1 MEKCKLEKARITQQM
16 LENLVDRVNK
26 LTSDNISH
34 NIALIRSVI
43 TNLNTVMVKDLI
55 ASCEEND
62 LEFKILLEK
71 LERNIWGID
80 NILQYLTATTVDNG
94 KLQLLDWI
102 KFYSDALDKALLKY
116 EVYVQNN
123 WK

>member
-34 NIALIRSVI
+34 NIALIRSVT

-102 KFYSDALDKALLKY
+102 KFYSDALDRALLKY
-116 EVYVQNN
+116 EVYVQHN

>member
-26 LTSDNISH
+26 LTSCNISH
-34 NIALIRSVI
+34 NIASIRSVT

-116 EVYVQNN
+116 EV
-123 WK
+123 

>member
-16 LENLVDRVNK
+16 LENLLDRVNK

-34 NIALIRSVI
+34 NIALIRSVT

-80 NILQYLTATTVDNG
+80 NILQYLTAATVDNG

-102 KFYSDALDKALLKY
+102 KFYSDALDRALLKY

>member
-16 LENLVDRVNK
+16 LENLVDRVSK

-34 NIALIRSVI
+34 NIALIRSVT

-80 NILQYLTATTVDNG
+80 NILQYLTAATVDNG

-102 KFYSDALDKALLKY
+102 KFYSDALDRALLKY

>member
-1 MEKCKLEKARITQQM
+1 MEKCKLEKARTTQQM

-26 LTSDNISH
+26 LTSGNISH
-34 NIALIRSVI
+34 NIASIRSVT

-62 LEFKILLEK
+62 LELKMLLEK

-80 NILQYLTATTVDNG
+80 NILQDLTAATVDNG
-94 KLQLLDWI
+94 KRHLSVWI
-102 KFYSDALDKALLKY
+102 KFYADALDKALLRY
-116 EVYVQNN
+116 EV
-123 WK
+123 

>member
-16 LENLVDRVNK
+16 LENLLDRVSK

-55 ASCEEND
+55 ASCEEKD

-102 KFYSDALDKALLKY
+102 KFYSDALDRALLKLDKALLKY
-116 EVYVQNN
+116 EV
-123 WK
+123 

>member
-1 MEKCKLEKARITQQM
+1 MEKRKLEKARITQQM
-16 LENLVDRVNK
+16 LENLVDRVSK
-26 LTSDNISH
+26 LTSGNISH
-34 NIALIRSVI
+34 NIASIRSVT

-80 NILQYLTATTVDNG
+80 NLLQDLTAATVDNG
-94 KLQLLDWI
+94 KLQLAAWV
-102 KFYSDALDKALLKY
+102 KFYADALDKALVKY
-116 EVYVQNN
+116 EV
-123 WK
+123 

>member
-16 LENLVDRVNK
+16 LENLLDRVSK

-34 NIALIRSVI
+34 NIALIRSVT

-80 NILQYLTATTVDNG
+80 NILQGLTATTVDNG

-102 KFYSDALDKALLKY
+102 KFYSDALDRALLKY

>member
-16 LENLVDRVNK
+16 LENLLDRVSK

-34 NIALIRSVI
+34 NIALIRSVT

-102 KFYSDALDKALLKY
+102 KFYSDALDRALLKY

>member
-1 MEKCKLEKARITQQM
+1 
-16 LENLVDRVNK
+16 
-26 LTSDNISH
+26 
-34 NIALIRSVI
+34 
-43 TNLNTVMVKDLI
+43 MVKDLI

-80 NILQYLTATTVDNG
+80 NILQHLTATTVDNG

-102 KFYSDALDKALLKY
+102 KFYYDALDKALLKY
-116 EVYVQNN
+116 EV
-123 WK
+123 

>member
-16 LENLVDRVNK
+16 LENLLDRVNK
-26 LTSDNISH
+26 LTSDNMSH
-34 NIALIRSVI
+34 NIALIRSVT

-80 NILQYLTATTVDNG
+80 NILQHLTATTVDNG

-102 KFYSDALDKALLKY
+102 KFYSDALDRALLKY